1 MVANTLDMA
10 TVMGWKD
17 RLRGRIKELGLT
29 HREVAERAGL
39 KSPTHV
45 STMLSD
51 KGPKNLTG
59 STATKLARALDVSAD
74 WLLEGSGET
83 PAVPDLP
90 PGAPANDADDEPRFF
105 TDEVEDLALR
115 LARLPGAPEYTA
127 REMRVAKTFLTK
139 AATMMSPNVTRFD
152 LLAIAAEAA
161 REMSRAGLNPTY
173 RDVLAVLTPK
183 NRPAYL
189 PPPTEE
195 TPLQK
200 MLRQGQEDAINA
212 GVLPHSPDDAT
223 PRAHTPSK

>member
-10 TVMGWKD
+10 TAMGWKD
-17 RLRGRIKELGLT
+17 RLRERIRELGLT

-51 KGPKNLTG
+51 KGPKNLTS
-59 STATKLARALDVSAD
+59 STATKLARALEVSAD
-74 WLLEGSGET
+74 WLLEGSGEASPP
-83 PAVPDLP
+83 PAPS
-90 PGAPANDADDEPRFF
+90 PANDADDEPRFF

-115 LARLPGAPEYTA
+115 LARQPGAPEYTA

-161 REMSRAGLNPTY
+161 REMSQAGLTPTY
-173 RDVLAVLTPK
+173 KDVLAVLTRK

-200 MLRQGQEDAINA
+200 MLRRGQSDAINA
-212 GVLPHSPDDAT
+212 GVPPHSPDDAT
-223 PRAHTPSK
+223 LRANTPDR